1 MVHKK
6 NQKQRARVEQTTL
19 ALEAMEKEVQNKI
32 KYGVPISEKKD
43 DQLFFVDKKGGSTV
57 NRNLEFLTKAE
68 RILQSNPNI
77 ESMSTG
83 TKHEKVDKKL
93 MAPVEMKF
101 KKRALNIKKEKSLL
115 PNKPILEKIKS
126 DLKQQSIDIWGSQD
140 KINNNQ
146 NNNQNNTQNNKVK
159 KRKGKK
165 DNLVKKVI
173 FDKNFK
179 KITTIIDKDNDFI
192 TNNLLENRINKPT
205 KANHPS
211 VIKKVNN
218 IEIAEPGMS
227 YNPSYQDHQDT
238 LGVALAKEILALEYV
253 ENVDK
258 VLNPE
263 IIEFEKED
271 GIEDDDDEEN
281 QNLDGKVDKP
291 GERITKLEKNKRIR
305 RAEEMKRQ
313 KLALQKKEFNKQ
325 VDEVLDT
332 LQNVIEAE
340 EVAKELNRKRVEKKS
355 LNTMPRRLGKYKLS
369 ESAEPILLTHQL
381 PNSLSNLR
389 NDNYNPLKERYQSFQ
404 KRHVI
409 EASGPQ
415 QKAKKATK
423 KVYTSNSWN
432 NTTVASLD

>member
-6 NQKQRARVEQTTL
+6 NQKQRARVEQTTI
-19 ALEAMEKEVQNKI
+19 AMEVREKEIQDRI
-32 KYGVPISEKKD
+32 KYGAPINEKKD
-43 DQLFFVDKKGGSTV
+43 DQLFFVDKKGGTNNNKNV
-57 NRNLEFLTKAE
+57 EYLTKAE
-68 RILQSNPNI
+68 RILQANPNV

-93 MAPVEMKF
+93 MAPVEKKF
-101 KKRALNIKKEKSLL
+101 LKHVSNLKKEKSLL
-115 PNKPILEKIKS
+115 PAKTTLRKTKS
-126 DLKQQSIDIWGSQD
+126 KLKNQSIDLWAD
-140 KINNNQ
+140 NNKNNN
-146 NNNQNNTQNNKVK
+146 NVDENVE
-159 KRKGKK
+159 
-165 DNLVKKVI
+165 KKVI
-173 FDKNFK
+173 INKNFK
-179 KITTIIDKDNDFI
+179 KITTITDKNNDFV
-192 TNNLLENRINKPT
+192 TNNLLENRIIKHT

-211 VIKKVNN
+211 VIKKVENL
-218 IEIAEPGMS
+218 EIAEPGMS

-263 IIEFEKED
+263 IIEYEKED
-271 GIEDDDDEEN
+271 NDVEEEQTN
-281 QNLDGKVDKP
+281 NTSDGKVGKP

-325 VDEVLDT
+325 VDEVMDT
-332 LQNVIEAE
+332 LQEVIEAE
-340 EVAKELNRKRVEKKS
+340 EVAKELNKKRVEKKS

-369 ESAEPILLTHQL
+369 ESSQPILLTHEL
-381 PNSLSNLR
+381 PKSLSSLR
-389 NDNYNPLKERYQSFQ
+389 NNNYNPLKDRYQSLQ
-404 KRHVI
+404 KRHII

-415 QKAKKATK
+415 QKPKKSLK

>member
-6 NQKQRARVEQTTL
+6 NQKQRARVEQTTI
-19 ALEAMEKEVQNKI
+19 AMEVREKEIQDRI
-32 KYGVPISEKKD
+32 KYGAPINEKKD
-43 DQLFFVDKKGGSTV
+43 DQLFFVDKKGGTNNNNKNV
-57 NRNLEFLTKAE
+57 EYLTKAE
-68 RILQSNPNI
+68 RILQANPNV

-93 MAPVEMKF
+93 MAPVEKKF
-101 KKRALNIKKEKSLL
+101 LKHVSNLKKEKSLL
-115 PNKPILEKIKS
+115 PAKTTLRKTKS
-126 DLKQQSIDIWGSQD
+126 KLKNQSIDLWAD
-140 KINNNQ
+140 NNN
-146 NNNQNNTQNNKVK
+146 NNNNNNVDENVE
-159 KRKGKK
+159 
-165 DNLVKKVI
+165 KKVI
-173 FDKNFK
+173 INKNFK
-179 KITTIIDKDNDFI
+179 KITTITDKNNDFV
-192 TNNLLENRINKPT
+192 TNNLLENRIIKHT

-211 VIKKVNN
+211 VIKKVENL
-218 IEIAEPGMS
+218 EIAEPGMS

-263 IIEFEKED
+263 IIEYEKED
-271 GIEDDDDEEN
+271 NGDNDEEEQTN
-281 QNLDGKVDKP
+281 NTSDAKVGKP

-325 VDEVLDT
+325 VDEVMDT
-332 LQNVIEAE
+332 LQEVIEAE
-340 EVAKELNRKRVEKKS
+340 EVAKELNKKRVEKKS

-369 ESAEPILLTHQL
+369 ESSQPILLTHEL
-381 PNSLSNLR
+381 PKSLSTLR
-389 NDNYNPLKERYQSFQ
+389 NNNYNPLKDRYQSLQ
-404 KRHVI
+404 KRHII

-415 QKAKKATK
+415 QKPKKALK